1 MITPPVN
8 FLPTVA
14 FSFGQSFYTN
24 DPRIGLGGM
33 IGSLANRSHSYQL
46 VVSKL
51 FGHTDIRLTLSH
63 VTSEQSFAKIDADT
77 GLQED
82 EGPSRNRVAS
92 VAVRHYF
99 SFGLLES
106 SVGKADARDL
116 ITGLPVPEA
125 PRMIFEALGSI
136 DRLPYKLHF
145 RGEVEYVGRKP
156 LGDGFVSVPV
166 REVRGSIVRSF
177 TSGRIEASL
186 NFLIASGYSGQ
197 TVETISSGKLE
208 GPEQVVGV
216 RLPSFIG
223 ASLSYRF
230 RQRN

>member
-1 MITPPVN
+1 
-8 FLPTVA
+8 
-14 FSFGQSFYTN
+14 
-24 DPRIGLGGM
+24 
-33 IGSLANRSHSYQL
+33 
-46 VVSKL
+46 
-51 FGHTDIRLTLSH
+51 
-63 VTSEQSFAKIDADT
+63 
-77 GLQED
+77 
-82 EGPSRNRVAS
+82 
-92 VAVRHYF
+92 
-99 SFGLLES
+99 
-106 SVGKADARDL
+106 
-116 ITGLPVPEA
+116 
-125 PRMIFEALGSI
+125 MIFEALGSI

-145 RGEVEYVGRKP
+145 RGEVEYVGRTP

-166 REVRGSIVRSF
+166 REMRGSIVRSF
-177 TSGRIEASL
+177 TSGRIEAGL